1 MADPNVDEPLK
12 GEAEAQDEQT
22 VMPWLW
28 GGVGLLLIALFV
40 AGILLSDGHHMRE
53 PAGAAP
59 AMKPISHR
67 Y

>member
-1 MADPNVDEPLK
+1 MVEPNFDEPLK
-12 GEAEAQDEQT
+12 SEFEAQDEQT

-40 AGILLSDGHHMRE
+40 AGVLLTDGHHMPE
-53 PAGAAP
+53 PPGAAP
-59 AMKPISHR
+59 AVKPISQH